1 MASPMRCL
9 PALLL
14 ALASCSGPAPAPI
27 PSAAPP
33 VEAPPPASTPADTAT
48 ASAPPPPSASPAPD
62 AGPDEPRPCPEGMAL
77 VQRFCIDRY
86 EAELVAPDPD
96 GGFLTLP
103 HNRRP
108 PADLRFEARSLPDVM
123 PQGYI
128 NRVEA
133 AAACKNAGK
142 RLCSMHEWRRAC
154 EGRRGTH
161 WPYGAH
167 AVAGRCNHNKAHLL
181 ALRYGSDPKRWKYEE
196 QFNDPALDVE
206 PGFLA
211 RTGEYAGC
219 TTAEDVHDLVGN
231 LHEWVSDS
239 VDAELVEKMDAEEL
253 DRHPQPWKEG
263 NGVFMGGFFST
274 ADQHGP
280 GCTFTTIAHEPRYH
294 DYSIGFRCCAAADL
308 PRAAAA
314 QGVEA
319 AAPVAGRLV

>member
-1 MASPMRCL
+1 MASKMRALFLPGTLLFAWAALLGCSQHAPSASTATPSVTL
-9 PALLL
+9 PAEVPT
-14 ALASCSGPAPAPI
+14 AIESATAV
-27 PSAAPP
+27 PS
-33 VEAPPPASTPADTAT
+33 AT
-48 ASAPPPPSASPAPD
+48 ASATTAPPPD
-62 AGPDEPRPCPEGMAL
+62 AGPSPCPDGMAL

-154 EGRRGTH
+154 EGRRGQH
-161 WPYGAH
+161 WPYGAK
-167 AVAGRCNHNKAHLL
+167 AVAGKCNHTKAHLL
-181 ALRYGSDPKRWKYEE
+181 SIRYGSDPRRWKYEE

-211 RTGEYAGC
+211 KTGEYAGC
-219 TTAEDVHDLVGN
+219 TTADDVHDLVGN

-294 DYSIGFRCCAAADL
+294 DYSIGFRCCAGAEL
-308 PRAAAA
+308 SPVPRK
-314 QGVEA
+314 GSKG
-319 AAPVAGRLV
+319 APG